1 MEVLINEVQ
10 RTDYLKPESSKP
22 GYNSVYISNHPTPM
36 KKIETTSP
44 KSNSFMKEGKL
55 RLNTDFDHSL
65 TTNRSAYSII
75 DQKHNA
81 SSHGLKYVRE

>member
-1 MEVLINEVQ
+1 
-10 RTDYLKPESSKP
+10 
-22 GYNSVYISNHPTPM
+22 M